1 MPDVKPGDTITYS
14 FTITNT
20 GNTTL
25 SDIGVVDEMIEKDG
39 QEIDTS
45 SVDDLAAGES
55 ATLTADYAVTDADI
69 AAGIVTNVA
78 TATATDD
85 SGNKVETVESNAVT
99 SIERTSEAA
108 ADKKPAENENAPAE
122 ETPADEPT
130 DDDSTNDIVDIVQTG
145 VANHSAQTIVAIM
158 ASAIIVAV
166 IAYRKIMK

>member
-1 MPDVKPGDTITYS
+1 M
-14 FTITNT
+14 
-20 GNTTL
+20 
-25 SDIGVVDEMIEKDG
+25 
-39 QEIDTS
+39 
-45 SVDDLAAGES
+45 
-55 ATLTADYAVTDADI
+55 
-69 AAGIVTNVA
+69 
-78 TATATDD
+78 
-85 SGNKVETVESNAVT
+85 T